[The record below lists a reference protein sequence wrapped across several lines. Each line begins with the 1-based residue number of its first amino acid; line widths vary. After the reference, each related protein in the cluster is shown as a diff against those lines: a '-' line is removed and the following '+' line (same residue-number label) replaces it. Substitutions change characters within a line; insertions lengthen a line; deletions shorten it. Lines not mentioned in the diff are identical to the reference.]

1 MTEIRKSDF
10 LVRVVDDDPYML
22 DALRFSLEVN
32 GWTIRTYT
40 SGVAFLEELDFNQ
53 PGCLILDI
61 RMPQLT
67 GIELQ
72 EVLEDRNCP
81 LPIIFLSG
89 HGDMDTAIRAFRHGA
104 SDFLQKPVD
113 LGELLRSL
121 EKAKVKFEEKLT
133 ALEKMSP
140 LARYRQLTDRQ
151 KQVLASLATGLD
163 SPAIASQLAIS
174 PRTLQR
180 HRQNVMKVLGLKS
193 VAEAKDFLQKV
204 ADESA

>member
-10 LVRVVDDDPYML
+10 LVHVVDDDLYIL

-32 GWTIRTYT
+32 GWTICTYT

-53 PGCLILDI
+53 PGCLILDV

-89 HGDMDTAIRAFRHGA
+89 HGDMNTAIRAFRHGA

-140 LARYRQLTDRQ
+140 LARYRQLTERQ
-151 KQVLASLATGLD
+151 KQVLEGLATGLD

-180 HRQNVMKVLGLKS
+180 HRQNVMKVLGLKT
-193 VAEAKDFLQKV
+193 VAEAKDFLRHV
-204 ADESA
+204 AD